1 MLAKFPSGWHDCE
14 TAWVPSR
21 IIAKSLMICGFW
33 SKKTSMMMP
42 LNTSAVKGHQAL
54 TRDQFQHELR
64 SRQFRHLRNHCRLAE
79 PADIAESV
87 DGLSSAEVIVLF
99 RLLPKR
105 RRAEIFAYLSF
116 DVQERLLE
124 DLPDN
129 VVSNLMN
136 EMEADDRTRLLEDL
150 SEEIRG
156 RILLKLSPEE
166 RKTAW
171 QLLSYPEDSVG
182 RLMNPEFIALR
193 ADMKVS
199 QAIDY
204 LRWNTVYPSDLA
216 AELFVT
222 DAYGRLKGQVSLAAL
237 ILADA
242 PGNTIEWTMEP
253 SNVTLKPQDIEEAAV
268 DIFRKYDQSVIPV
281 CDAAGVLLGI
291 VTADDVFDVAEED
304 ATEDI
309 QQFGGQAT
317 LEDSYFDTPLPTLIR
332 KRAGWLALL
341 FFGEIFTTSALKHYD
356 EAIASMRYLV
366 YFVPLIISSGGN
378 SGSQAA
384 SLVIRGLAVNEMK
397 PKDFGRVFRREVVAG
412 LFLGLILGVIGFLR
426 AVAWGQSTWV
436 AAAVGLTLVAVVA
449 FGGMLGAMMPFAM
462 KACRLDP
469 AVSSSPFIASLSD
482 VAGIVIYFGIASW
495 IMRTFAVGH

>member
-1 MLAKFPSGWHDCE
+1 MTFAFRP
-14 TAWVPSR
+14 
-21 IIAKSLMICGFW
+21 
-33 SKKTSMMMP
+33 KKTSMMMTFNHGP
-42 LNTSAVKGHQAL
+42 QKGLEVL
-54 TRDQFQHELR
+54 TREQFQHELR
-64 SRQFRHLRNHCRLAE
+64 SRQFRHLRNYCRMAE

-87 DGLSSAEVIVLF
+87 DGLSSTEVIVLF

-129 VVSNLMN
+129 VVTNLLN
-136 EMEADDRTRLLEDL
+136 EMEADDRTKLLEELPD
-150 SEEIRG
+150 EIRG

-166 RKTAW
+166 RRTAW

-182 RLMNPEFIALR
+182 RLMNPDFISLR
-193 ADMKVS
+193 ADMKIA
-199 QAIDY
+199 QAFDF
-204 LRWNTVYPSDLA
+204 LRWNTVYPEDLA

-222 DAYGRLKGQVSLAAL
+222 DSHGHLRGQVSLSAL
-237 ILADA
+237 VLADA
-242 PGNTIEWTMEP
+242 PGSTIDSIMEP
-253 SNVTLKPQDIEEAAV
+253 SNVTLKPEDIEEAAV

-281 CDAAGVLLGI
+281 TDSGGVLLGI

-317 LEDSYFDTPLPTLIR
+317 LEDSYFETPLATLVR

-384 SLVIRGLAVNEMK
+384 SLVIRGLAVNEMR
-397 PKDFGRVFRREVVAG
+397 PSDFMRVFRREAVAG
-412 LFLGLILGVIGFLR
+412 IFLGIILGAIGYMR
-426 AVAWGQSTWV
+426 AVAWGQSHWV
-436 AAAVGLTLVAVVA
+436 AASVGMTLVVVVA
-449 FGGMLGAMMPFAM
+449 FGGILGSMLPFGM
-462 KACRLDP
+462 KALRLDP
-469 AVSSSPFIASLSD
+469 AVSSSPFIASISD
-482 VAGIVIYFGIASW
+482 VAGIVIYFAIASW
-495 IMRTFAVGH
+495 VMRTFAVGS

>member
-1 MLAKFPSGWHDCE
+1 MAPKRHKLNRFN
-14 TAWVPSR
+14 
-21 IIAKSLMICGFW
+21 FW
-33 SKKTSMMMP
+33 SKQTPMMMSF
-42 LNTSAVKGHQAL
+42 NSAESKGHELL
-54 TRDQFQHELR
+54 TREQFQHELR
-64 SRQFRHLRNHCRLAE
+64 SRQFRHLRHYCRMTE
-79 PADIAESV
+79 PADIAERV
-87 DGLSSAEVIVLF
+87 DGLSSPEVIVLF

-129 VVSNLMN
+129 VVTNLLN

-150 SEEIRG
+150 PEEIRG

-182 RLMNPEFIALR
+182 RLMNPEFMALR
-193 ADMKVS
+193 ADMKIG
-199 QAIDY
+199 QAIDF
-204 LRWNTVYPSDLA
+204 LRWNTVYPEELA
-216 AELFVT
+216 SELFVT
-222 DAYGRLKGQVSLAAL
+222 DSQGGLKGQVSLSAL
-237 ILADA
+237 ILSDA
-242 PGNTIEWTMEP
+242 PGSTIESLMGP
-253 SNVTLKPQDIEEAAV
+253 SNVTLKPDDIEEAAV

-281 CDAAGVLLGI
+281 VDSGGVLLGI

-317 LEDSYFDTPLPTLIR
+317 LEDSYFDTPLATLVR

-356 EAIASMRYLV
+356 EAIVSMRYLV

-397 PKDFGRVFRREVVAG
+397 PRDFGRVFRREVVAG
-412 LFLGLILGVIGFLR
+412 SFLGLILGVIGYMR
-426 AVAWGQSTWV
+426 AVAWGQSYLV
-436 AAAVGLTLVAVVA
+436 AASVGLTLVAVVA
-449 FGGMLGAMMPFAM
+449 FGSILGSMMPFVM

-482 VAGIVIYFGIASW
+482 VAGIIIFFGIASW
-495 IMRTFAVGH
+495 MMRTFGTGI

>member
-1 MLAKFPSGWHDCE
+1 MAFTFLP
-14 TAWVPSR
+14 
-21 IIAKSLMICGFW
+21 
-33 SKKTSMMMP
+33 KKPVMMMTFQ
-42 LNTSAVKGHQAL
+42 NGAQKATEVL
-54 TRDQFQHELR
+54 TREQFQHELR
-64 SRQFRHLRNHCRLAE
+64 SRQFRHLRNYCRMAE

-105 RRAEIFAYLSF
+105 RRAEIFTYLSF

-129 VVSNLMN
+129 VVTNLLN
-136 EMEADDRTRLLEDL
+136 EMEADDRTKLLEDL
-150 SEEIRG
+150 PDEIRG

-166 RKTAW
+166 RRTAW

-182 RLMNPEFIALR
+182 RLMNPDFISLR
-193 ADMKVS
+193 ADMKIA
-199 QAIDY
+199 QAFDF
-204 LRWNTVYPSDLA
+204 LRWNTVYPEDLA
-216 AELFVT
+216 VELFVT
-222 DAYGRLKGQVSLAAL
+222 DAQGRLKGQVSLSSL
-237 ILADA
+237 VLADA
-242 PGNTIEWTMEP
+242 PGSTIDSIMEP
-253 SNVTLKPQDIEEAAV
+253 SNVTLKPEDIEEAAV

-281 CDAAGVLLGI
+281 TDSGSVLLGI

-317 LEDSYFDTPLPTLIR
+317 LEDSYFETPLKTLIR
-332 KRAGWLALL
+332 KRGGWLALL
-341 FFGEIFTTSALKHYD
+341 FFGELFTGTALRHYD
-356 EAIASMRYLV
+356 EVIASMRYLV

-397 PKDFGRVFRREVVAG
+397 PADFMRVFKRELAAG
-412 LFLGLILGVIGFLR
+412 LWLGLLLGVIGYMR
-426 AVAWGQSTWV
+426 ALAWGQSHAV
-436 AAAVGLTLVAVVA
+436 AAAVGLSLVGVVA
-449 FGGMLGAMMPFAM
+449 FGGLVGSMLPFLMKAM
-462 KACRLDP
+462 KLDP

-482 VAGIVIYFGIASW
+482 VTGIVIYFNVASW
-495 IMRTFAVGH
+495 ILHRFGTGQ

>member
-1 MLAKFPSGWHDCE
+1 
-14 TAWVPSR
+14 
-21 IIAKSLMICGFW
+21 
-33 SKKTSMMMP
+33 MMP
-42 LNTSAVKGHQAL
+42 FNSAGVKGHQAL
-54 TRDQFQHELR
+54 TRDQFQYELR
-64 SRQFRHLRNHCRLAE
+64 SRQFRHLRNYCRMAE

-150 SEEIRG
+150 PEEIRG

-193 ADMKVS
+193 ADMKVA
-199 QAIDY
+199 QAVDY

-222 DAYGRLKGQVSLAAL
+222 DAQGRLKGQVSLAAL

-242 PGNTIEWTMEP
+242 PGNTIDWMMER

-281 CDAAGVLLGI
+281 VDSGGVLLGI

-317 LEDSYFDTPLPTLIR
+317 LEDSYFETPLRTLIR
-332 KRAGWLALL
+332 KRAGWLAVL
-341 FFGEIFTTSALKHYD
+341 FFGEIFTATALRHYD

-384 SLVIRGLAVNEMK
+384 SLVIRGLAVNEMR
-397 PKDFGRVFRREVVAG
+397 PSDFRRVFRRELVAG
-412 LFLGLILGVIGFLR
+412 FFLGLILGVIGFMR
-426 AVAWGQSTWV
+426 AIAWGQSLWV
-436 AAAVGLTLVAVVA
+436 ATAVGLTLVGVVL
-449 FGGMLGAMMPFAM
+449 FGGIVGSMLPFLM
-462 KACRLDP
+462 KSLRLDP

-482 VAGIVIYFGIASW
+482 VAGIIIYFNVASW
-495 IMRTFAVGH
+495 IMRAFGVGV